1 MRFISYD
8 NDIYLIKCILPVIN
22 FWMTCQFVFFVLAT
36 YIKTVSSFIT
46 LFGMCDYKSDMNHQL
61 KSISVIWIVD

>member
-1 MRFISYD
+1 
-8 NDIYLIKCILPVIN
+8 
-22 FWMTCQFVFFVLAT
+22 MTCQFVFFVLAT

-61 KSISVIWIVD
+61 KSISVI